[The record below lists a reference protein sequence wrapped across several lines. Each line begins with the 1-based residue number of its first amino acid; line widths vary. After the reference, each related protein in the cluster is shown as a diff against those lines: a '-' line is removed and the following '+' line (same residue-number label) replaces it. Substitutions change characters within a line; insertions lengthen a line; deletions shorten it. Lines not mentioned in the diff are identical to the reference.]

1 MWNNLAPTGHIFK
14 KFDVGE
20 FFENL
25 LRKFKFDLNL
35 TRIMG
40 T

>member
-1 MWNNLAPTGHIFK
+1 MSPTGRIFK
-14 KFDVGE
+14 KFDVGV